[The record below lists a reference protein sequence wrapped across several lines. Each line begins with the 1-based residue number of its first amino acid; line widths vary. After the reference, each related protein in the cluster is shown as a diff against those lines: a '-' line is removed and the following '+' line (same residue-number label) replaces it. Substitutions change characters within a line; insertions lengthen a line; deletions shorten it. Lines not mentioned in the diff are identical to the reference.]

1 MWLELENVYSVKSL
15 KFLLIV
21 VHDVIPI
28 FPKPRLNCLGI
39 IKRHVLIVENY
50 GWEWILGFS

>member
-15 KFLLIV
+15 NFLLIF

-39 IKRHVLIVENY
+39 IQRHVLIFENY
-50 GWEWILGFS
+50 GWE

>member
-50 GWEWILGFS
+50 GWE